1 LRIVIVGTAYPMRGG
16 IAHYVAL
23 LYKHLK
29 QKGHDVFVLSFKRQ
43 YPSLLF
49 PGKTQSDE
57 SKELIPI
64 KSLPV
69 LDSINPVTWIK
80 AFFLIKKIR
89 PELIVF
95 KYWMP
100 FFAPCYAAVAFLSS
114 RLLNVKTAYI
124 CDNIIPHEKTIGDR
138 FLSSVGL
145 KFIDYFIV
153 QSDSVQR
160 DLLSLKPDAKYELVP
175 HPVYEIFPPALP
187 MAEARKKLGIK
198 ENRVILYFGLIRP
211 YKGVKYLVRAM
222 DEIAEQTGARLL
234 LCGEFYEG
242 RDEIMDLID
251 KSQAK
256 NKITLCDW
264 FIPNEEVPLYF
275 CAADLVV
282 LPYVSATQSGIVQI
296 AYNYNKPV
304 VVTRVG
310 GLPEIVPHG
319 QTGYVVEPENP
330 SAIAE
335 AVKRFFNNKEK
346 HDFESSVREVKKK
359 YSWDRMVEAVE
370 RVVKGI
376 ANSE

>member
-29 QKGHDVFVLSFKRQ
+29 ERGHDVFVISFKRQ
-43 YPSLLF
+43 YPSILF

-57 SKELIPI
+57 SKELIHL
-64 KSLPV
+64 KSSPV
-69 LDSINPVTWIK
+69 LDTINPITWIK
-80 AFFLIKKIR
+80 AFFLIKKLR
-89 PELIVF
+89 PDLVVF

-114 RLLNVKTAYI
+114 KLLNIRTVYV
-124 CDNIIPHEKTIGDR
+124 CDNIIPHEKKPGDR
-138 FLSSVGL
+138 FLSSLGL

-160 DLLSLKPDAKYELVP
+160 DLLSLKPDAEYELVP

-187 MAEARKKLGIK
+187 MAEARNRLGI
-198 ENRVILYFGLIRP
+198 EEDRVILYFGLIRA
-211 YKGVKYLVRAM
+211 YKGVKYLVQAM
-222 DEIAEQTGARLL
+222 DEIANKTGARLL

-242 RDEIMDLID
+242 RDEIMDLIE

-256 NKITLCDW
+256 DKITLYDW
-264 FIPNEEVPLYF
+264 FIPNEEVPFYF
-275 CAADLVV
+275 SSADLVV

-319 QTGYVVEPENP
+319 RTGYVVDPENP

-335 AVKRFFNNKEK
+335 AVKLYFDAKDN
-346 HDFESSVREVKKK
+346 HDFEAAVKDVKKRF
-359 YSWDRMVEAVE
+359 SWDRMVEAVE
-370 RVVKGI
+370 RVVK
-376 ANSE
+376 